1 MNIQK
6 KWRKIKLIIK
16 REINIVRGTWGE
28 GKCKKQTNK
37 QNSKKRDVLPPA
49 GLADLD
55 PGL

>member
-37 QNSKKRDVLPPA
+37 KNSKKRDVLPPA